1 MTEKVKQG
9 ISRRAF
15 IKGTAAG
22 AGIIAAAGGGLIG
35 KSTDKLYAASQSN
48 KYSFEIPPP
57 AIPVGDIKQTVIAD
71 VVVVGLGMA
80 GIPAAISAAEAG
92 VKVAA
97 LEKQESVNAMGSQDI
112 GMIGTKWHK
121 AHGMTWT
128 PEVTNEAIREL
139 MKWGGNR
146 IDQRLLRIWVN
157 RSPEDW
163 DWLTAMTDPA
173 GINWQPRIWPPP
185 EPWDNS
191 RENYKQYPTA
201 ASISTSEFSRMLNI
215 LADKAKSLG
224 TALHFGTTAKQ
235 LIKTQ
240 NRVTG
245 VIAQNKNG
253 DYIQFNANKGII
265 LCTGDYGHNTEMLEK
280 YVPHV
285 AFRKHSIKPTSM
297 GEGHQMAMWIGAQ
310 MEPTPHAPM
319 CHAMGFGLLGNTAFL
334 HVNRFGER
342 FQNEDVSGQ
351 AWNDQ
356 VEKQPGMFAWQI
368 IDSNWKERL
377 PYMSIG
383 HGSMVSADDGSMSM
397 LKNAISANTIEELA
411 AKMSIPVETLK
422 VTVERYNK
430 MAYAGIDTDFA
441 KPSHRLFPI
450 DKPPFYAG
458 KAGTAAMLVVMGG
471 LLCNA
476 DLQAHDADFNV
487 IRGLYLAG
495 NTMGRRF
502 AVSYPTTCPG
512 ISNGLALTHGRYAG
526 LKAAADD
533 GK

>member
-1 MTEKVKQG
+1 MTEKVEQG

-15 IKGTAAG
+15 IKDTAAG
-22 AGIIAAAGGGLIG
+22 TGIIAAAGGGLIG
-35 KSTDKLYAASQSN
+35 NRTDKVYAATQSN
-48 KYSFEIPPP
+48 KYPFETPPP
-57 AIPVGDIKQTVIAD
+57 AVPAGDIKQTIVAD

-80 GIPAAISAAEAG
+80 GIPATLTAVEAG

-97 LEKQESVNAMGSQDI
+97 LEKQDSFNAMGNQDI

-121 AHGMTWT
+121 AHGMSWT

-157 RSPEDW
+157 RGPEDW

-185 EPWDNS
+185 KPWDNT

-201 ASISTSEFSRMLNI
+201 ASISMSEFVRMLNV

-224 TALHFGTTAKQ
+224 AALHFGTTAKQ
-235 LIKTQ
+235 FVKTQ

-265 LCTGDYGHNTEMLEK
+265 LCTGDYGYNTEMLEK

-285 AFRKHSIKPTSM
+285 AFRKHSMKPTSM

-310 MEPTPHAPM
+310 MEATPHAPM

-334 HVNRFGER
+334 HVNKFGER

-356 VEKQPGMFAWQI
+356 VEEQPGMIAWQI

-383 HGSMVSADDGSMSM
+383 HGSMVSADDGSMPM
-397 LKNAISANTIEELA
+397 LNNAINANTMEELA
-411 AKMSIPVETLK
+411 AKMSIPVAALK
-422 VTVERYNK
+422 ATVERYNK

-458 KAGTAAMLVVMGG
+458 KAGPAGMLVVMGG

-476 DLQAHDADFNV
+476 DLQAYDADFNV

-495 NTMGRRF
+495 NTVGRRF

-512 ISNGLALTHGRYAG
+512 VSNGLALTHGRYAA
-526 LKAAADD
+526 LKAVADD